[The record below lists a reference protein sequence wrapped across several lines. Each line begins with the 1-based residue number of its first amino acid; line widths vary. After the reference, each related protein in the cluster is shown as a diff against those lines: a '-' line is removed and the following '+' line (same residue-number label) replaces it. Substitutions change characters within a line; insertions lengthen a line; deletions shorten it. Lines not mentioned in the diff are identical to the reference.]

1 MWKKLLDRPV
11 AVSMVMLVVVVLGL
25 VSIRLL
31 PVSLIPEVEIPYIS
45 VQAVSSQMSAREMD
59 ESVVRVL
66 RQQLMQLGGLED
78 MRTESRDGVGEI
90 RLSFSHG
97 TNMDYSFVEVNEKVD
112 RCMASLPDIERPKV
126 FKSSATDIP
135 AFYINLTLRNH
146 SEEAF
151 NEMSFFARDV
161 ISKRLEQQPEVA
173 MVDISGYVDEQIM
186 ILPDEEK
193 LSQMGMNISEFER
206 IVNSSNVRLGTLVI
220 RDGQYRYSVRFLS
233 SVSDVDDIRNIRFR
247 EGDRV
252 YRLADIA
259 KVVEQPAKRN
269 GLVRSDGKRA
279 VCMAVIKQSD
289 ARMAD
294 LKSSLDKMMSYF
306 AEDYPEI
313 EFTVTRD
320 QTKLLEYSIN
330 NLLQNII
337 VGVILACLVIFIFM
351 RDFRSPAL
359 VCLTMPVALIFSMAV
374 FYVVGLSINIISL
387 SGLLLG
393 VGMMADNTI
402 ILVDNITAR
411 WQRGESLR
419 ESVLQGSKEVAGPM
433 LSSVLTTC
441 AVFIPLIFVSG
452 IAGELFYDQAMAIT
466 IVLLTSYLVTLVVIP
481 VYYYRWFRKQTE
493 FRPNAFLS
501 RFSIDDALRRWEEK
515 VMVWFLDHR
524 AVAWGIL
531 CLAAVGIFV
540 CFSGMRKEKLP
551 ELTQTETI
559 LTIDWNS
566 QISVEENEARIAA
579 LEALVREECQQVT
592 SFVGVQ
598 NFILGHSGDLAVSQ
612 SSVYFSCL
620 DEKSLESVRSALDAH
635 ISSVYP
641 HSTFAFEVS
650 GNIFDV
656 VFAEDE
662 AALTARIRPA
672 SLPSLDLE
680 SLRGLLARLRAALPD
695 ARIGD
700 IPVKTDAVF
709 VADPDL
715 MALYGV
721 SYSQLASV
729 LKTSLNEN
737 RIFSIV
743 QGARTIPVMTG
754 TDAGSLSEILSETF
768 VETSSARIPI
778 SSLMRQSY
786 AEDFKTVVSGAE
798 GNYYPLSIDADSRDV
813 PMLMDAVRDVVGSDD
828 DFELSFSGSWFSNR
842 KMVSELLLV
851 LLIALSLLFLIL
863 ASQFESLL
871 QPLIILSE
879 VLIDI
884 FASLAVLWIMG
895 LSINLMSLIGLVVV
909 SGIVINDSILKIDTI
924 NRMRAA
930 GYSLRNAVVEAG
942 SRRMKAIIM
951 TSLTTILAVL
961 PFLSR
966 GNMGDDLQYP
976 MSIVIIVG
984 MSVGTLVSLFVLP
997 ALYYSLYS
1005 KSEQKDGQA
1014 TE

>member
-11 AVSMVMLVVVVLGL
+11 AVSMVMLVVVVLGM

-45 VQAVSSQMSAREMD
+45 VQAVSPQMSACEMD
-59 ESVVRVL
+59 EGVVRVL

-78 MRTESRDGVGEI
+78 IRTESRDGVGDI

-112 RCMASLPDIERPKV
+112 RCMSSLPDIERPKV

-135 AFYINLTLRNH
+135 AFYINLTLKNH

-186 ILPDEEK
+186 VLPDEEK
-193 LSQMGMNISEFER
+193 LSQMGMSISEFEY
-206 IVNSSNVRLGTLVI
+206 IVNSSNVRLGSLVI
-220 RDGQYRYSVRFLS
+220 RDGQYRYSVKLLS
-233 SVSDVDDIRNIRFR
+233 NVGDIDDIRNIRFR
-247 EGDRV
+247 EGDRI
-252 YRLADIA
+252 YRLEDIA
-259 KVVEQPAKRN
+259 KVVEQPAKRS

-279 VCMAVIKQSD
+279 VSMAVIKQSD
-289 ARMAD
+289 ARMAA
-294 LKSSLDKMMSYF
+294 LKSSMDKMMSYF

-320 QTKLLEYSIN
+320 QTSLLEYSIN

-337 VGVILACLVIFIFM
+337 VGVILACLVIFLFM

-359 VCLTMPVALIFSMAV
+359 VCLTMPVALVFSMAV

-402 ILVDNITAR
+402 ILVDNITTR
-411 WQRGESLR
+411 WQRGEGLR
-419 ESVLQGSKEVAGPM
+419 EAVLDGSKEVAGPM

-452 IAGELFYDQAMAIT
+452 IAGELFYDQAMAIA
-466 IVLLTSYLVTLVVIP
+466 IVLLTSYIVTLVVIP
-481 VYYYRWFRKQTE
+481 VYYYRWFRKQSE
-493 FRPNAFLS
+493 FRPNVFLN
-501 RFSIDDALRRWEEK
+501 RFSIDDALRRWDEK
-515 VMVWFLDHR
+515 LMSWFLDHR
-524 AVAWGIL
+524 YVAWGIL
-531 CLAAVGIFV
+531 CMSAVGVFM
-540 CFSGMRKEKLP
+540 CFSGMRKERLP
-551 ELTQTETI
+551 ELTQTEAI

-579 LEALVREECQQVT
+579 LETLVKEDCQQIN

-598 NFILGHSGDLAVSQ
+598 NFILGHSEDLAVSQ
-612 SSVYFSCL
+612 SSVYFSCP
-620 DEKSLESVRSALDAH
+620 DEKSLESVKNIFERHLSRS
-635 ISSVYP
+635 YP
-641 HSTFAFEVS
+641 YSAFDFEES
-650 GNIFDV
+650 GNIFNF
-656 VFAEDE
+656 VFAEEE
-662 AALTARIRPA
+662 ASLTARIRPA
-672 SLPSLDLE
+672 SRPSLELE
-680 SLRGLLARLRAALPD
+680 GLRGLLDRLRAALPD
-695 ARIGD
+695 VRIGD

-709 VADPDL
+709 VADPEL

-721 SYSQLASV
+721 SYTQLASI

-737 RIFSIV
+737 RIFSLV
-743 QGARTIPVMTG
+743 QGTRTIPVMIG
-754 TDAGSLSEILSETF
+754 TDAVNLAEILSETF
-768 VETSSARIPI
+768 VETASSSIPV
-778 SSLMRQSY
+778 SFLMRQSY
-786 AEDFKTVVSGAE
+786 AEDFKTIISGAE
-798 GNYYPLSIDADSRDV
+798 GNYYPLPMEADSRDV
-813 PMLMDAVRDVVGSDD
+813 PSIMQTVRDVVAAED
-828 DFELSFSGSWFSNR
+828 DFELSFSGSWFTNR
-842 KMVSELLLV
+842 KMVSELVLV

-895 LSINLMSLIGLVVV
+895 LSINLMSMIGLVVV

-924 NRMRAA
+924 NRMRAS
-930 GYSLRNAVVEAG
+930 GYSLRNAVMEAG

-976 MSIVIIVG
+976 MSVVIIVG

-997 ALYYSLYS
+997 ALYYSLYR
-1005 KSEQKDGQA
+1005 KSERKNG
-1014 TE
+1014 